1 MTAPRDARARAQVA
15 ATAAAAEVAA
25 FAQDPAVMV
34 RVAAVSNPAASARI
48 RRAGL
53 ADVPRVRRAA
63 LTAMSSPELHDV
75 LGSADSSDQDITDA
89 ARGLAYREGPATL
102 VALGTSADPRV
113 RAVAAAV
120 LAEQL

>member
-1 MTAPRDARARAQVA
+1 MAAVVA
-15 ATAAAAEVAA
+15 AGEVAV
-25 FAQDPAVMV
+25 FAQDPAVLV

-63 LTAMSSPELHDV
+63 LTAMSSQELHEV
-75 LGSADSSDQDITDA
+75 LGSADSSDQDVTDA

-102 VALGTSADPRV
+102 VALGTATDPRV